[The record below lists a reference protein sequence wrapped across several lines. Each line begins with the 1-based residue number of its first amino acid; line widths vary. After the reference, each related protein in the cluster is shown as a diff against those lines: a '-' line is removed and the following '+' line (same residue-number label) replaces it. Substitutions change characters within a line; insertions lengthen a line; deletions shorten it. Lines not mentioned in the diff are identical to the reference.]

1 MSGPGVSDGSA
12 DAPGDLRALV
22 ERLLSEVENLW
33 AVVDAMKAGR
43 STPGAAD
50 LVSTMARR
58 NLPTERDP
66 VEMADLC
73 EWVDSLVA
81 RYASTGDWLR
91 PCWWRHGFVVEE
103 LAALRVAWLA
113 VFDTEQPS
121 DPAAGVRWHEEAERC
136 RERIRRTISAGP
148 GCTAVSH
155 RPDQPVTDDPRWA
168 EERAERHKLLVAT
181 GGATNL
187 GW

>member
-1 MSGPGVSDGSA
+1 MSGPSVSDGSD

-22 ERLLSEVENLW
+22 ERLLNEVENLW
-33 AVVDAMKAGR
+33 AVVDGLKARR
-43 STPGAAD
+43 STPRSTD
-50 LVSTMARR
+50 FDSTMARR
-58 NLPTERDP
+58 TLPTERD
-66 VEMADLC
+66 VADLADLR

-113 VFDTEQPS
+113 VFNAEQPS
-121 DPAAGVRWHEEAERC
+121 DPTAAVRWHEEAERC

-155 RPDQPVTDDPRWA
+155 RPDQPITDDPRWA
-168 EERAERHKLLVAT
+168 EERAECHELFVPTRSDGSRDL
-181 GGATNL
+181 
-187 GW
+187 

>member
-1 MSGPGVSDGSA
+1 MSDGS
-12 DAPGDLRALV
+12 DGAPGDLRSLV

-33 AVVDAMKAGR
+33 AVVDGLKAVL
-43 STPGAAD
+43 STPGVAD
-50 LVSTMARR
+50 LESTMARR
-58 NLPTERDP
+58 TSPNERDP
-66 VEMADLC
+66 VDLADLC
-73 EWVDSLVA
+73 EWVDGLVA

-113 VFDTEQPS
+113 VFDAEQPS
-121 DPAAGVRWHEEAERC
+121 DPTAGVRWHGEAERC

-168 EERAERHKLLVAT
+168 EERAERYELLVANGSRGDRDT
-181 GGATNL
+181 
-187 GW
+187 